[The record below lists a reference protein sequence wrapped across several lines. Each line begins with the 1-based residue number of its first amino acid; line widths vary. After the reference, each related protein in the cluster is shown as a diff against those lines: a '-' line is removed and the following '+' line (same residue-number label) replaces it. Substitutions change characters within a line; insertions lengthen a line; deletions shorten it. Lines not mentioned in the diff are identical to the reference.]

1 MTKAGCT
8 LLGAGLVAAFALGVW
23 AGGEIRPQEPQIVPL
38 AGSAE
43 KVDTV
48 FVCDTITREK
58 PVPCISRVHDTIRV
72 HTSDTVWIAAGST
85 VEIVR
90 EARVYEDS
98 TYRAVVSGYRP
109 SLDTIAVYPRH
120 SVVTLYSNNVVQGQ
134 KKRWGL
140 GVQAGYGVTGDGLSP
155 FIGVGISYNILTW

>member
-8 LLGAGLVAAFALGVW
+8 LLGAGIVAAFSLGVW
-23 AGGEIRPQEPQIVPL
+23 AGGGISPQEPEIAL
-38 AGSAE
+38 TGSAE

-48 FVCDTITREK
+48 YVCDTITREM
-58 PVPCISRVHDTIRV
+58 PVYRVSRVTDTIRV
-72 HTSDTVWIAAGST
+72 HTSDTVRIVTDST

-90 EARVYEDS
+90 EQRVYEDS

-155 FIGVGISYNILTW
+155 FIGVGINYNILTW

>member
-23 AGGEIRPQEPQIVPL
+23 AGGGISPQSPEIAPL

-43 KVDTV
+43 KTDTV
-48 FVCDTITREK
+48 FVC
-58 PVPCISRVHDTIRV
+58 DTIRV
-72 HTSDTVWIAAGST
+72 HTSDTVRIVGDST
-85 VEIVR
+85 VEITR

-98 TYRAVVSGYRP
+98 TYRAVVSGYHP

-155 FIGVGISYNILTW
+155 FIGVGISYNVLAW